1 MADDAA
7 IFERRV
13 ILRHATDA
21 AILST
26 TASVENDRA
35 PSRWTSVPR
44 KFECEFVLGFQDT
57 TWVSTNRGVNRIHI
71 VSKPPYS
78 GRFFLPPNSAGSMPG
93 FAPSLWRRY
102 NRAKKGSD
110 HSHGNMIEAK
120 RR

>member
-57 TWVSTNRGVNRIHI
+57 TWVSTNRGVNRISHRLQAPLLRALF
-71 VSKPPYS
+71 SPTQL
-78 GRFFLPPNSAGSMPG
+78 GRVYARLRPKLVA
-93 FAPSLWRRY
+93 AV
-102 NRAKKGSD
+102 
-110 HSHGNMIEAK
+110 
-120 RR
+120 